1 MNIWVKNKL
10 GNYTLDPEN
19 LPSTIP
25 IEINTAFKKGFTNLG
40 TLMETLDIDITEIGG
55 DFLKAKMQ
63 ARPLIYNPL
72 GVVHGGAYVVLAET
86 VASFAANIAVDTT
99 KYYCVGQ
106 EINANHLK
114 STTEG
119 ILTAT
124 TTNIHLGKRSSVWN
138 IMIHNENDELCCI
151 SRMTAAVVKH
161 QVK

>member
-1 MNIWVKNKL
+1 
-10 GNYTLDPEN
+10 
-19 LPSTIP
+19 
-25 IEINTAFKKGFTNLG
+25 
-40 TLMETLDIDITEIGG
+40 
-55 DFLKAKMQ
+55 MQ

-124 TTNIHLGKRSSVWN
+124 TTNIHLGSEFSLEY
-138 IMIHNENDELCCI
+138 HD
-151 SRMTAAVVKH
+151 S
-161 QVK
+161 